1 MVTEMRLCDH
11 DGNVGVL
18 QHELETVTG
27 EGRIQGDISAPCFEN
42 AQEAHESIHRA
53 FHIETHRKICADPKF
68 PERARGAIRSSV
80 QFLVAD
86 GLVATG
92 DSGCMGSPLNLRLK
106 ERMDTGDR
114 MRWLVPRQLN
124 VPSLLGGQ
132 Q

>member
-1 MVTEMRLCDH
+1 MVTEVRLCDH
-11 DGNVGVL
+11 DGNLGVL
-18 QHELETVTG
+18 QHELEAMTG
-27 EGRIQGDISAPCFEN
+27 KGRIQRNITAPCFEN
-42 AQEAHESIHRA
+42 TQEAYEGIHRA
-53 FHIETHRKICADPKF
+53 LNTETHREICADPKF
-68 PERARGAIRSSV
+68 PERAGGAIRSSV

-114 MRWLVPRQLN
+114 MKRLVPRQLN
-124 VPSLLGGQ
+124 VPFLIGGQ